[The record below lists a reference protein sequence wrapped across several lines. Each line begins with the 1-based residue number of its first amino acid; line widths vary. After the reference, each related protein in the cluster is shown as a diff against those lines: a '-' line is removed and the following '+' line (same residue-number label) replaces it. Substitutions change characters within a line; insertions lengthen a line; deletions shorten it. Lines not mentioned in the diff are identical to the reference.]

1 MTRYTAARS
10 LLSFL
15 SLLAWL
21 VILAAGF
28 AAVGAL
34 RGGGWPVALGIAV
47 SGVAA
52 GVMLLA
58 VAQTALAQID
68 TADNSFQQVALLEKL
83 ASRAASAPASVAAM
97 PATYAPPPS
106 APANLIKAYRGFAI
120 IRESVGV
127 SVEGQ
132 PFNNVLAAERW
143 IDDGMAARDPAA

>member
-21 VILAAGF
+21 VILAAAF
-28 AAVGAL
+28 AAFGAL
-34 RGGGWPVALGIAV
+34 SGGGWPVALGIAV
-47 SGVAA
+47 SGVAT
-52 GVMLLA
+52 GVLLLA
-58 VAQTALAQID
+58 VAQMALAQID

-83 ASRAASAPASVAAM
+83 ANRAAAEPTAQRGSSPGQM
-97 PATYAPPPS
+97 
-106 APANLIKAYRGFAI
+106 IKAYRGFGI

-127 SVEGQ
+127 SVEGR

-143 IDDGMAARDPAA
+143 IDDATAPRTPDA